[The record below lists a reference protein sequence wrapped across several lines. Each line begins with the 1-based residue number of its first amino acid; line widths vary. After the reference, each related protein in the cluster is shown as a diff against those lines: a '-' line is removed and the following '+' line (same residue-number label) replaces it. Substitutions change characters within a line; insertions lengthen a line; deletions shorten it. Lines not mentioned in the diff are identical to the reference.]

1 MAGKKKLSSE
11 DNDSENLSEIT
22 IKLGKEEISSI
33 NLLRQDGE
41 SIVDVIKRALQDS
54 LEYGVMKQMLSTID
68 GRIAELSSKY
78 KITKSQIINF
88 KYDVEEEGL
97 RIPEELRKNEDR
109 NRKVT
114 NLKTA
119 LEKKW
124 AELEEKKDK

>member
-1 MAGKKKLSSE
+1 MAGKKKTSSE
-11 DNDSENLSEIT
+11 DEDSESPSEIT

-41 SIVDVIKRALQDS
+41 SIVEVIRRALQDS
-54 LEYGVMKQMLSTID
+54 LEYGVMKEMLGTID
-68 GRIAELSSKY
+68 SRIAELSSKY

-88 KYDVEEEGL
+88 KYDVDEEGL

>member
-68 GRIAELSSKY
+68 GRIAELSNKY

>member
-1 MAGKKKLSSE
+1 MAGKKKVNSE
-11 DNDSENLSEIT
+11 DIPSEGLSEIT
-22 IKLGKEEISSI
+22 IRLGKEEISSI

-41 SIVDVIKRALQDS
+41 SIIDVIKRALQDS

-78 KITKSQIINF
+78 KLSKSQIINF
-88 KYDVEEEGL
+88 KYDVDEEGL

-124 AELEEKKDK
+124 AELEESKDK

>member
-124 AELEEKKDK
+124 AELEEKKNK